1 MANKSTAEQFDFLYG
16 RLWRAFIKP
25 DADDLSQHER
35 QLLDHVPAV
44 GGIPLGGVSN
54 HLGIP
59 KSSASEQVK
68 SLERRGF
75 LSRPRHLHDERRLS
89 IVLTAKGQA
98 RVAADSV
105 LDLDRLAAALKK
117 LSSRECVALLAGM
130 ERLTAVGPKVSS
142 PGSVFSAPEFEP
154 PASHPGRV
162 RPHVPRSSRHL
173 KRKGA
178 SA

>member
-1 MANKSTAEQFDFLYG
+1 LYAVANKSTAEQFDFLYG
-16 RLWRAFIKP
+16 RVWRIFIKP

-35 QLLDHVPAV
+35 QLLHHVPAA
-44 GGIPLGGVSN
+44 GGIPLGDVCN

-75 LSRPRHLHDERRLS
+75 LSRRRDPEDERRLS

-117 LSSRECVALLAGM
+117 LSSRERVALLAGL
-130 ERLTAVGPKVSS
+130 ERLTAVAPKVS
-142 PGSVFSAPEFEP
+142 PAGSLLS
-154 PASHPGRV
+154 
-162 RPHVPRSSRHL
+162 
-173 KRKGA
+173 KRKLTA
-178 SA
+178 SPI

>member
-1 MANKSTAEQFDFLYG
+1 MANKSMSEQFDFLYG

-35 QLLDHVPAV
+35 QLLHHVPAV

-75 LSRPRHLHDERRLS
+75 LSRRRDLHDERRLS

-117 LSSRECVALLAGM
+117 LSSRDRVALLVGL
-130 ERLTAVGPKVSS
+130 ERLSAVAPRVS
-142 PGSVFSAPEFEP
+142 PAGSVLSAPG
-154 PASHPGRV
+154 PAPAASRPGRI
-162 RPHVPRSSRHL
+162 RHHLSSHRDT
-173 KRKGA
+173 
-178 SA
+178 

>member
-1 MANKSTAEQFDFLYG
+1 MANKSAAEQFDLLYG
-16 RLWRAFIKP
+16 RLWRAFLKP

-35 QLLDHVPAV
+35 QLLHHVPAV
-44 GGIPLGGVSN
+44 GGIPLGDVSK

-75 LSRPRHLHDERRLS
+75 LRRRRDLHDERRLA

-117 LSSRECVALLAGM
+117 LSSRERVALLAGL
-130 ERLTAVGPKVSS
+130 ERLTAVAPKVSS
-142 PGSVFSAPEFEP
+142 SGSVFSAARLEQD
-154 PASHPGRV
+154 ASQPGRL
-162 RPHVPRSSRHL
+162 RPRVPSHRDSRL
-173 KRKGA
+173 N
-178 SA
+178 

>member
-1 MANKSTAEQFDFLYG
+1 MANKSTAEQFDVLYG

-35 QLLDHVPAV
+35 QLLHHVPAV
-44 GGIPLGGVSN
+44 GGIPLGDVSK

-75 LSRPRHLHDERRLS
+75 LSRRRDPADERRLS

-117 LSSRECVALLAGM
+117 LSSRERVALLAGL
-130 ERLTAVGPKVSS
+130 ERLTVVAPKVSS
-142 PGSVFSAPEFEP
+142 SGSVFSTARFD
-154 PASHPGRV
+154 PAASPPGRL
-162 RPHVPRSSRHL
+162 RPRVSSHRDP
-173 KRKGA
+173 
-178 SA
+178 

>member
-1 MANKSTAEQFDFLYG
+1 LYAVANKSVAEQFDVLYG
-16 RLWRAFIKP
+16 RLWRAYMKP
-25 DADDLSQHER
+25 DANDLSQHER
-35 QLLDHVPAV
+35 QLLHHVPPA
-44 GGIPLGGVSN
+44 GGIPLGDVAT

-75 LSRPRHLHDERRLS
+75 LRRRRDLQDERRLS

-117 LSSRECVALLAGM
+117 LSSRERAALLAGL
-130 ERLTAVGPKVSS
+130 ERLTVVAPKVSS
-142 PGSVFSAPEFEP
+142 SGPVFSAARFEP
-154 PASHPGRV
+154 AASQRGRL
-162 RPHVPRSSRHL
+162 RRRGPSQGSL
-173 KRKGA
+173 
-178 SA
+178 

>member
-16 RLWRAFIKP
+16 RVWRAFIKP

-35 QLLDHVPAV
+35 QLLHHVPAV
-44 GGIPLGGVSN
+44 GGIPLGDVSN

-75 LSRPRHLHDERRLS
+75 LRRRRDLHDERRLS

-117 LSSRECVALLAGM
+117 LSSRERVALLAGL
-130 ERLTAVGPKVSS
+130 ERLTGAATKASS
-142 PGSVFSAPEFEP
+142 PGSVFSAAGLEP
-154 PASHPGRV
+154 AASQPGRV
-162 RPHVPRSSRHL
+162 RSRVPSHR
-173 KRKGA
+173 A
-178 SA
+178 P

>member
-1 MANKSTAEQFDFLYG
+1 MANKSTAEQFDVLYG
-16 RLWRAFIKP
+16 RVWRAFMKP

-35 QLLDHVPAV
+35 QLLHHVPAV
-44 GGIPLGGVSN
+44 GGIPLGDVSN

-75 LSRPRHLHDERRLS
+75 LSRRRDPADERRLS

-105 LDLDRLAAALKK
+105 LDLDRLGAALKK
-117 LSSRECVALLAGM
+117 LSSSERVALLAGL
-130 ERLTAVGPKVSS
+130 ERLTVVAPKVSS
-142 PGSVFSAPEFEP
+142 SGSVYSAARPE
-154 PASHPGRV
+154 PAASQPGRV
-162 RPHVPRSSRHL
+162 RPRAPSHRDL
-173 KRKGA
+173 
-178 SA
+178 